1 MAGNMMFTQYGR
13 SVTLYGWNIM
23 VKVMCQR
30 YVSKLCVKGGV
41 RHLNYHPVA
50 ILSVQQGL
58 DPAGNNYLT

>member
-1 MAGNMMFTQYGR
+1 MAPQSVWEGSIVGIGR
-13 SVTLYGWNIM
+13 SPTLER
-23 VKVMCQR
+23 KVPYYQR
-30 YVSKLCVKGGV
+30 EGSV